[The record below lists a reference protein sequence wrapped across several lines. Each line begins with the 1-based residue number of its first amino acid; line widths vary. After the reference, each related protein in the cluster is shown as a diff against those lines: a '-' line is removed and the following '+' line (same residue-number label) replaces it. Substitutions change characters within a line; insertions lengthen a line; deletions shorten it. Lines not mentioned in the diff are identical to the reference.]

1 MTVAIKQRSYSTM
14 NPKFKHIVNLFR
26 KLPGVGP
33 RQAARFVLAL
43 LEKPENE
50 LAEFGDAI
58 SNLKTEILFCQICH
72 NLSDDHI
79 CEICTDRRR
88 DTSKIM
94 VLEKVTDLES
104 IERTGLYKG
113 YYHILGGVVNPV
125 DGIFP
130 ENLNLDS
137 LDKRITKLLTAT
149 DQIEL
154 IIATNPNTAG
164 ETTAMYIRDMFEN
177 KPNVRITHLAR
188 GLASGSHLEYA
199 DEITLKNALEFRK

>member
-1 MTVAIKQRSYSTM
+1 M
-14 NPKFKHIVNLFR
+14 NPKFKHIVSLFR

-33 RQAARFVLAL
+33 RQAGRFVLAL
-43 LEKPENE
+43 LDKPDSDLQE
-50 LAEFGDAI
+50 LGEAI
-58 SNLKTEILFCQICH
+58 SSLKSNITLCQICH
-72 NLSDDHI
+72 NLSENHI
-79 CEICTDRRR
+79 CSICDDGKR
-88 DTSKIM
+88 DATKIM

-104 IERTGLYKG
+104 IERTGLYRG
-113 YYHILGGVVNPV
+113 HYHILGGAVNPV

-137 LDKRITKLLTAT
+137 LEERIAKLTSI
-149 DQIEL
+149 DNQVEI

-164 ETTAMYIRDMFEN
+164 ETTAMYIRDMLEN
-177 KPNVRITHLAR
+177 KPNIQIPRLAR

>member
-1 MTVAIKQRSYSTM
+1 MIEAIRLKLYNM
-14 NPKFKHIVNLFR
+14 NPKFKHIVSLLR

-33 RQAARFVLAL
+33 RQAGRFVLAMLDKPESEL
-43 LEKPENE
+43 LELGE
-50 LAEFGDAI
+50 AI
-58 SNLKTEILFCQICH
+58 SNLKSEITFCEICH
-72 NLSDDHI
+72 NLSDNHLCDI
-79 CEICTDRRR
+79 CSDKRR
-88 DTSKIM
+88 DVTKIM
-94 VLEKVTDLES
+94 VIEKVTDLES

-113 YYHILGGVVNPV
+113 QYHILGGTVNPV
-125 DGIFP
+125 DGVFP

-137 LDKRITKLLTAT
+137 LEKRIAKLTAT

-164 ETTAMYIRDMFEN
+164 ETTAMYIRDMLSS
-177 KPNVRITHLAR
+177 KTNVRITHLAR